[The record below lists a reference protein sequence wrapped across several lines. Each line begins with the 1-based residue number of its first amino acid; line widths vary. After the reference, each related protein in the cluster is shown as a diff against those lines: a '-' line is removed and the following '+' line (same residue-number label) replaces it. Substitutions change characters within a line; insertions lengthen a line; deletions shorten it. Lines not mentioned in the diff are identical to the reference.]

1 MPRVRAARAAWY
13 AGIELDAY
21 LRQRAWHWATRRN
34 FALAAD
40 YCIRLLNRHPQDTL
54 GLVLG
59 RVAGQRTSQDAF
71 AAKCTEALQES
82 CTRKNVPS
90 VDALVTMTLPATLM
104 PPSSSSSNN
113 SSSTKITAA
122 APGAVLPSTEDVLS
136 FCAEVA
142 EEEAAV
148 REAGTPATGLEDESL
163 RVHSTESLT
172 ATQQTTRRACLRSAT
187 PPLAELLEP
196 QDTTYGRGLYATR
209 HIPSRQSILVESPF
223 LVQRYDETKCA
234 HCLAALSARP
244 DAPDDHT
251 ALGVPCPHC
260 DDETYCSKECR
271 EAAWT
276 QYHAC
281 SCGAQNPELAQ
292 WTSGMKELLYR
303 GGGEEHATKST
314 STNVANS
321 GSEARAA
328 LSCLAVAKI
337 CAMATVQQ
345 LHPLALPGISC
356 LRGIAD
362 YEPATALSE
371 IGALALALSAA
382 LRQPNLYM
390 EEILSLFA
398 LLQTNEFF
406 TTSGVALYSVLS
418 MLNHSCMPNCALV
431 SASGATQRSTPME
444 KHLVALRPI
453 RDGEQLLI
461 SYNANLTT
469 KLSYE
474 DRRALCAQRH
484 FECFC
489 PRCLRR
495 E

>member
-13 AGIELDAY
+13 AGVELDAH
-21 LRQRAWHWATRRN
+21 LRQRAWHWAVKKN
-34 FALAAD
+34 YALSAE

-59 RVAGQRTSQDAF
+59 AVAGQRTRQDVF
-71 AAKCTEALQES
+71 AAKCAEALQES
-82 CTRKNVPS
+82 CARKCVSSTEALVQLTLPTTPVPS
-90 VDALVTMTLPATLM
+90 SKSAAASPTLPSVEEVLALRQEV
-104 PPSSSSSNN
+104 
-113 SSSTKITAA
+113 AA
-122 APGAVLPSTEDVLS
+122 AD
-136 FCAEVA
+136 
-142 EEEAAV
+142 AAV
-148 REAGTPATGLEDESL
+148 RDAGAAEDESI
-163 RVHSTESLT
+163 RVDSAEPLAS
-172 ATQQTTRRACLRSAT
+172 TQQRVRRACLRCAT

-209 HIPSRQSILVESPF
+209 LISSRQAILGESPL
-223 LVQRYDETKCA
+223 LVQRYDEAKCA
-234 HCLAALSARP
+234 HCLAPLSARV
-244 DAPDDHT
+244 DAPGDRD

-260 DDETYCSKECR
+260 QEETYCSEGCR
-271 EAAWT
+271 AAAWS

-281 SCGAQNPELAQ
+281 SCAAQNAELAQ
-292 WTSGMKELLYR
+292 WSRGMQELLHR
-303 GGGEEHATKST
+303 GKVEDGGGAAAG
-314 STNVANS
+314 VADS

-345 LHPLALPGISC
+345 VHPLAMPGISS

-371 IGALALALSAA
+371 IGALAVALSAA
-382 LRQPNLYM
+382 LRQPNLFM
-390 EEILSLFA
+390 EEVLSLFA

-406 TTSGVALYSVLS
+406 STSGLALYAALS
-418 MLNHSCMPNCALV
+418 MVNHSCDPNCALV
-431 SASGATQRSTPME
+431 SGSGPAQRAKPME
-444 KHLVALRPI
+444 KFLVALRPI
-453 RDGEQLLI
+453 REGEQLFI
-461 SYNANLTT
+461 AYNAGLTT

-474 DRRALCAQRH
+474 DRKALCAQRH